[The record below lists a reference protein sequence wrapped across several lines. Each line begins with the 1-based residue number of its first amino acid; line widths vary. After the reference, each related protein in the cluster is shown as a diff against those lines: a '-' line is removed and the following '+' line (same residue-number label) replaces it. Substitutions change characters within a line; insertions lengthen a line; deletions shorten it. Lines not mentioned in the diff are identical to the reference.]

1 MRTLS
6 RLLAIVVIALCQSAI
21 AQDKVKVATFLAS
34 SALPYYIALDRGY
47 FKEVGIEV
55 ETIPFTTHPLILQAL
70 VSGSI
75 DAVAVTT
82 ALEVLNMNVL
92 RPNTAFFISLN
103 GQNEKYTTEQ
113 FVVRADSTVKTIK
126 GLKGARI
133 FSAPGPAN
141 MNIARM
147 VLKNN
152 GLEEGR
158 DYTLQEQPMGVHLGA
173 IKGGNFDAAYT
184 LEPLASLMIQ
194 QGAARRLEAGVIAT
208 YLLGNKDAYAITAG
222 GVLSQSFIE
231 ARPDVAKRYAQ
242 AWAKAINDANNDPS
256 VRDLLVKYMNVPASI
271 APSVPL
277 VRFAMIKDVE
287 PQQLE
292 YFQRLADLGIQMG
305 VVKSKTDV
313 HKWLKSY

>member
-1 MRTLS
+1 MQTFT
-6 RLLAIVVIALCQSAI
+6 RLIAILLLCLASFAHG
-21 AQDKVKVATFLAS
+21 QDKVKVATFLAT
-34 SALPYYIALDRGY
+34 SALPYYIAVERGY
-47 FKEVGIEV
+47 FKEVGIETEAV
-55 ETIPFTTHPLILQAL
+55 PFTTHPLILQAL

-82 ALEVLNMNVL
+82 ALEVLNMNIL

-113 FVVRADSTVKTIK
+113 FVVRPDSTAKSLK
-126 GLKGARI
+126 DLKGARL

-141 MNIARM
+141 MSIARM

-173 IKGGNFDAAYT
+173 IKGGNFDGGYT

-208 YLLGNKDAYAITAG
+208 HLLGSKEAYAITAG
-222 GVLSQSFIE
+222 GVLSQKFIE
-231 ARPDVAKRYAQ
+231 SRPDVAARYAQ
-242 AWAKAINDANNDPS
+242 AWAKAIRDANNDPS
-256 VRDLLVKYMNVPASI
+256 VREFLVKHMNVPASI

-287 PQQLE
+287 PAQLV
-292 YFQRLADLGIQMG
+292 YFQRLADLGVTMG
-305 VVKSKTDV
+305 VMKSKTDV
-313 HKWLKSY
+313 HTWLKPY